1 VVVLVIVVVSV
12 RGRRDDLAARVE
24 ATHGTDPVWTARAV
38 ALRTRVHRGRA
49 DLVLRTA
56 LGRATV
62 RLLFLG
68 DRHSRGEGYQPTGRL
83 LELELAK
90 LCPARIRRALVVVL
104 RAGFVEVRRA
114 DRAQPGAILA
124 AEHLHRQRERERV
137 ARP

>member
-1 VVVLVIVVVSV
+1 MVVLVIVVVSV
-12 RGRRDDLAARVE
+12 RSRRDDLAARVE
-24 ATHGTDPVWTARAV
+24 TTDGTDPVWAARAV
-38 ALRTRVHRGRA
+38 ALRARVHCRRA

-62 RLLFLG
+62 RLLFLR
-68 DRHSRGEGYQPTGRL
+68 DRHSRSEGYQPTGRL

-124 AEHLHRQRERERV
+124 AEHLRRQRERESF
-137 ARP
+137 

>member
-12 RGRRDDLAARVE
+12 RARRDDLAARVE
-24 ATHGTDPVWTARAV
+24 ATYGTDPVWAARAV
-38 ALRTRVHRGRA
+38 ALRARVHCRRA

-68 DRHSRGEGYQPTGRL
+68 DRHSRSEGYQPTGRL

-104 RAGFVEVRRA
+104 GTGFVEVRRA
-114 DRAQPGAILA
+114 DRA
-124 AEHLHRQRERERV
+124 
-137 ARP
+137 

>member
-12 RGRRDDLAARVE
+12 RSRRDDLAACVE
-24 ATHGTDPVWTARAV
+24 ATHGTDAVRAARAV
-38 ALRTRVHRGRA
+38 ALRARVHCGRA

-56 LGRATV
+56 LGRAAV
-62 RLLFLG
+62 RLLFLR
-68 DRHSRGEGYQPTGRL
+68 DRHSRSEGYQPTGRL

-90 LCPARIRRALVVVL
+90 LCPARIRRALVAVL
-104 RAGFVEVRRA
+104 RTGFVEVRRA

-124 AEHLHRQRERERV
+124 AEHLHRQRQRERV